1 MTTANFPNS
10 DLPFDDASGL
20 VIDPAVQASDA
31 ASWGRGVAP
40 AARSLVL
47 QRGGDEV
54 LLERSGDRFAV
65 VPKGLI
71 NFNWEMLAGF
81 REYRSLGLG
90 LPLDE
95 VQVDPAQR
103 DFAMETARLSRQF
116 EYVSHVYHLANEP
129 QTLFYTTNEL
139 TVQFAPEVTV
149 EAAAMLLAGLGL
161 RQIEPIDGLPNG
173 FVFALTER
181 SPANPIALAN
191 DLMVN
196 PSILIAEP
204 NVIVPTQR
212 FYTPRDS
219 YYAQQWYLNHRGGTD
234 LAANSHISVERAWD
248 ITRGSRSVVVAITDD
263 GIDVN
268 HPDLRGAGKIVAP
281 RDFRDNDFTPLPG
294 TADDSH
300 GTACAGVAVG
310 EETGTG
316 IVGVAPGCAMM
327 PIRTTGYLDDRSI
340 EEMFNWCIDRGAAII
355 SCSWGPSSV
364 YFPLSARQQA
374 VISKAATRG
383 RKGKGCIVVFA
394 SGNANRPVSG
404 AVNEQGWPKN
414 AVAGTT
420 QWLSGYAVHPDV
432 IAVSAST
439 SLNRKAAYSN
449 WGPNISVCAPS
460 NNAPPGV
467 WLAET
472 GSILTPPEVRTYLPG
487 KGIFTADRLG
497 SAGYSRTDFTG
508 TFGGTS
514 SACPAVAGVAALVLS
529 ANPNLTA
536 AQVRAILED
545 TADKIVDN
553 NPDPQLGFRYG
564 TYNSRG
570 HSFWFGYGKVNAYE
584 AVRRAA
590 GLGGN
595 TGGTGGG
602 TPQDDVTGHWAES
615 FIEALI
621 ERDIM
626 KGFAED
632 GTFRPQNDLTRA
644 QFAALLV
651 KAFDLP
657 LRRSPSRFWDVSSS
671 FWGAA
676 AIDKCYR
683 MGFLSGFPD
692 GSFRPNDPLT
702 RAQSTVALVNGL
714 SMTGGPLDLLGLYSD
729 RDDIPN
735 YAKDEIATAT
745 LRRIVVA
752 YPSTGQMRPNQPM
765 TRGEM
770 AAALYQALVATG
782 QAPPVES
789 DYIVEPGTW
798 LGSSA
803 SPMFTD
809 LAGHWA
815 QEFVEV
821 MVLENVMS
829 GYLNRTFKPDE
840 PVNRA
845 QLAALLAHA
854 FEPQVRRSPQE
865 FSDVPPDFW
874 AATAINQVYQGRFMS
889 GIAEDRFGPNDPVTR
904 LQLTLALASGLG
916 WLDGS
921 RQFLDALQDVDTVP
935 SWAAGAVAAAIDRQI
950 LVNYPDPDRFEGD
963 RPITRAE
970 VAAFVHQAMVA
981 EGDLGTMES
990 PDILAA

>member
-1 MTTANFPNS
+1 MTDSRSPFGDANDFVN
-10 DLPFDDASGL
+10 DRVNAL
-20 VIDPAVQASDA
+20 A
-31 ASWGRGVAP
+31 AQVAEAGAGGRGVAP
-40 AARSLVL
+40 EARSLVL

-54 LLERSGDRFAV
+54 LLERSADRFVV
-65 VPKGLI
+65 VPKGWGD
-71 NFNWEMLAGF
+71 FNWEMLTGF
-81 REYRSLGLG
+81 RDYRSLGLG
-90 LPLDE
+90 VPLDE
-95 VQVDPAQR
+95 VRVDPDRR
-103 DFAMETARLSRQF
+103 DFAMETARLSGYF
-116 EYVSHVYHLANEP
+116 AYVSHAYHLANEP
-129 QTLFYTTNEL
+129 ETLLYTNHEL
-139 TVQFAPEVTV
+139 TIQFAPEVTV
-149 EAAAMLLAGLGL
+149 EAAEALIYGLGL
-161 RQIEPIDGLPNG
+161 ELIEPVEGLANG
-173 FVFALTER
+173 FVYGLTER

-196 PSILIAEP
+196 PSVLLAEP
-204 NVIVPTQR
+204 NVLVPTQP
-212 FYTPRDS
+212 FYTPRDG
-219 YYAQQWYLNHRGGTD
+219 YYPQQWYLNHRGGSD
-234 LAANSHISVERAWD
+234 LAANSHINVERAWD
-248 ITRGSRSVVVAITDD
+248 ITRGSRSVVIAVTDD
-263 GIDVN
+263 GIDIN
-268 HPDLRGAGKIVAP
+268 HPDLKGTGKIVAP

-294 TADDSH
+294 SNDDNH

-310 EETGTG
+310 EENGTG

-340 EEMFNWCIDRGAAII
+340 ENLFNWCIDRGAAVI

-374 VISKAATRG
+374 VISKAATQGRNGRG
-383 RKGKGCIVVFA
+383 CVVVFA
-394 SGNANRPVSG
+394 AGNANRPVSG
-404 AVNEQGWPKN
+404 TVNERGWPRN
-414 AVAGTT
+414 AVSGNTE
-420 QWLSGYAVHPDV
+420 WLSGYAVHPDV

-439 SLNRKAAYSN
+439 SLNRKSAYSN

-497 SAGYSRTDFTG
+497 SAGYSRSDFTG

-514 SACPAVAGVAALVLS
+514 SACPVVAGVAGLVLS
-529 ANPNLTA
+529 ANPSLTA
-536 AQVRAILED
+536 AQVKQILED

-553 NPDPQLGFRYG
+553 TPDPQLGFRYG

-570 HSFWFGYGKVNAYE
+570 HSLWFGHGKVNAYE

-590 GLGGN
+590 GLGG
-595 TGGTGGG
+595 GSGGG
-602 TPQDDVTGHWAES
+602 TTTPRDDVTGHWAED
-615 FIEALI
+615 FIKALI

-644 QFAALLV
+644 QFAALLI
-651 KAFDLP
+651 KAFSLP
-657 LRRSPSRFWDVSSS
+657 FKRSPSRFWDVSSS

-676 AIDKCYR
+676 AIDRCYR

-702 RAQSTVALVNGL
+702 RAQATVALVNGL
-714 SMTGGPLDLLGLYSD
+714 GMTGGPLDLLGLYND
-729 RDDIPN
+729 RNDIPN

-745 LRRIVVA
+745 LRRLIVA
-752 YPSTGQMRPNQPM
+752 YPTTNRMRPTQPM

-770 AAALYQALVATG
+770 SAALYQALVATG
-782 QAPPVES
+782 NAPPIES

-803 SPMFTD
+803 SPMFQD

-821 MVLENVMS
+821 MVLENMMS
-829 GYLNRTFKPDE
+829 GYLDGTFKPDE

-854 FEPQVRRSPQE
+854 FKPKARRSPRD
-865 FSDVPPDFW
+865 FIDVPPDFW

-889 GIAEDRFGPNDPVTR
+889 GITGDRFAPDDPVTR
-904 LQLTLALASGLG
+904 LQLTVALVSGLG
-916 WLDGS
+916 WLEAS
-921 RQFLDALQDVDTVP
+921 RQHLELLQDADTVP
-935 SWAAGAVAAAIDRQI
+935 RWASGQVATAVDRQI
-950 LVNYPDPDRFEGD
+950 LVNYPEPERLDGD

-981 EGDLGTMES
+981 EGDLRMIDS